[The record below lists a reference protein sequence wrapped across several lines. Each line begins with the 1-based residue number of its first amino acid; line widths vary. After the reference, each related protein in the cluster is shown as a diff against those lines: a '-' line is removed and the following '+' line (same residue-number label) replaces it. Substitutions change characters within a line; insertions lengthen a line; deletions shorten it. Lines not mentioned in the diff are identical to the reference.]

1 MTDMPANSRLF
12 DVATFGETMLR
23 LAAPNCGRLEDAV
36 TLDVRVGGSES
47 NTAVAL
53 ARLGLKAAW
62 WSKLPANPLG
72 RRIENEIRRWG
83 VSTDAVIWDEA
94 PDCRAGLY
102 FLDFGAPPRG
112 TDVYYDRAAS
122 SASRITAIEME
133 ATTVPISQARL
144 LHLSGIT
151 PALSP
156 YALKACTR
164 AMQISRESGTP
175 VSFDINYRAKLWSP
189 QRAKE
194 ALEPLLAGVDLLI
207 CPITD
212 AASLFN
218 IEGSGTGVAAEF
230 RERYDIPSVVIT
242 MGGDGAAG
250 VDSAGNEHSAK
261 PFPLTQ
267 IIDRVGAGDA
277 FNAGVLMGYLNGDL
291 REGMQ
296 YGMAMSALKH
306 TIPGDLLISTRH
318 EIDAARAG
326 SSGGIKR

>member
-1 MTDMPANSRLF
+1 MTDMPAQNRVY

-36 TLDVRVGGSES
+36 TLEVRVGGSES

-83 VSTDAVIWDEA
+83 VSTDAVIWDDA

-122 SASRITAIEME
+122 SASRITAIEMDGPN
-133 ATTVPISQARL
+133 VPISQARL

-156 YALKACTR
+156 YALKACSR
-164 AMQISRESGTP
+164 AIQAAKESRTA
-175 VSFDINYRAKLWSP
+175 VSFDVNYRAKLWTP

-194 ALEPLLAGVDLLI
+194 ALEPLLSGVDLLM

-212 AASLFN
+212 AATIFG

-230 RERYDIPSVVIT
+230 RERYSIPAVVIT
-242 MGGDGAAG
+242 MGGEGVAA
-250 VDSAGNEHSAK
+250 VDANGCEHSAQ

-277 FNAGVLMGYLNGDL
+277 LNAGVLMGYLNGDL
-291 REGMQ
+291 GEGLR

-306 TIPGDLLISTRH
+306 TIPGDLLISTRQ

-326 SSGGIKR
+326 STGGIKR